1 MTPNPSADLHPVPAL
16 TDSPHASFWDLAAL
30 LSSTSDTYLLHIS
43 ADINHTLANTCSHSN
58 RTPMPAFEIPE
69 GLGEI
74 MHSEAGGGG
83 GGGGG
88 GGATAAF
95 HLQALQTLKPA
106 VYMSFHGQGDEPKGR
121 AANPGLS

>member
-1 MTPNPSADLHPVPAL
+1 MFLPIASSLAQASQAAHPHTSCPFPSPPVDLTFLH
-16 TDSPHASFWDLAAL
+16 H
-30 LSSTSDTYLLHIS
+30 YL
-43 ADINHTLANTCSHSN
+43 
-58 RTPMPAFEIPE
+58 E

-74 MHSEAGGGG
+74 MHSEAGGG